1 MDLIPDVEMPV
12 EEADPPAPEIPEE
25 VPEIS
30 PPEVEEDTDE
40 DMLPETEFK
49 EPLKQEEVFKVKKKV
64 KLMISEDEPP
74 TIQPVQ
80 KAQKKK
86 RVMSDKQKEALAKG
100 REKALATRRRNAQLR
115 KEEKELK
122 SKKKQKDLDKLRK
135 EVNGTSIDKLD
146 DDSLQDLQK
155 NAIAE
160 QPKASKKL
168 YTLED
173 LKEAQEEAIRKGIE
187 GYDTIRKKRKAEK
200 KKKVAKETHDKKV
213 FQDITRATRAPNP
226 DDVWAVCFQ

>member
-1 MDLIPDVEMPV
+1 MDLIPDVEMP

-25 VPEIS
+25 VPEVS
-30 PPEVEEDTDE
+30 PPEPESEEDDV
-40 DMLPETEFK
+40 LPETEFK

-64 KLMISEDEPP
+64 IQEGDPP
-74 TIQPVQ
+74 QIQPV
-80 KAQKKK
+80 QKKK
-86 RVMSDKQKEALAKG
+86 RVMTDKQKEALAKG

-122 SKKKQKDLDKLRK
+122 SKKKQKDLEKLRK
-135 EVNGTSIDKLD
+135 EVHGTSMDKLD
-146 DDSLQDLQK
+146 DDSLQDLKKSATQ
-155 NAIAE
+155 E

-200 KKKVAKETHDKKV
+200 KKKIAKETHDKKV

>member
-1 MDLIPDVEMPV
+1 MDLIPDVEMP
-12 EEADPPAPEIPEE
+12 PPPPEPEPEPE
-25 VPEIS
+25 VPEDI
-30 PPEVEEDTDE
+30 PEVSYDEASEEEDV
-40 DMLPETEFK
+40 LPETEFK

-64 KLMISEDEPP
+64 KISEGEPP
-74 TIQPVQ
+74 QIQPLQ
-80 KAQKKK
+80 KVQKKK

-135 EVNGTSIDKLD
+135 EVHGTTMDKLD

-155 NAIAE
+155 SATQE

-213 FQDITRATRAPNP
+213 FQDISRATRAPNP
-226 DDVWAVCFQ
+226 DDVWSVCFQ

>member
-25 VPEIS
+25 VPEVA
-30 PPEVEEDTDE
+30 PPPAEDSD
-40 DMLPETEFK
+40 DDVLPETEIK
-49 EPLKQEEVFKVKKKV
+49 EPLRQEEVFKVKKKV

-74 TIQPVQ
+74 VVQPV
-80 KAQKKK
+80 QKKK

-100 REKALATRRRNAQLR
+100 REKALATRRKNAQLR

-122 SKKKQKDLDKLRK
+122 SKKKQKDLEKLRK

-155 NAIAE
+155 NATAPQG

-200 KKKVAKETHDKKV
+200 KKKIAKETHDKKV